1 MEKQNLNI
9 ANDAQQC
16 FNKIFTKSFRKNEED
31 YVKALADMAIY
42 LAGEACPAFDEIVKQ
57 YNGVDKTMLLQ
68 MCFSNFIE
76 INYYRQKNGIVLDAD
91 SKGILDSSINNKSS
105 NCVGIIGLYLSIT
118 QLVKVINDCLL
129 YFWHPSK
136 IYSYNAVNTLIE
148 DNITENL
155 YHIYPYA
162 MQEHLHTLENTYTDK
177 EFLLHT
183 LIECITNK
191 GEKVIYEAG
200 NSAIPLGYEQGIA
213 NILKEHNGSDPD
225 KENLHQQ
232 VLEEF
237 KEKTGITS
245 GPDYDKILLLEMVV
259 AACVLKNDFLIPL
272 SDSEEKIVYQ
282 IGEKLEPDGLTIDSL
297 SAIYDENERE
307 IISILIND
315 WHTVNTR
322 VMLNDMEGFDKPK
335 EKSSAFVKKRFTKE
349 TENK

>member
-1 MEKQNLNI
+1 MEKPNLNI
-9 ANDAQQC
+9 ANAAQQC
-16 FNKIFTKSFRKNEED
+16 FNKIFTKSFSQCEED
-31 YVKALADMAIY
+31 YVKALTHIAVY
-42 LAGEACPAFDEIVKQ
+42 LAGEESAAFDDIVKK

-76 INYYRQKNGIVLDAD
+76 INYYRQKNGIVLDSD
-91 SKGILDSSINNKSS
+91 CKGMLDSVINNQFS
-105 NCVGIIGLYLSIT
+105 NCVGISGLYLSIM
-118 QLVKVINDCLL
+118 QVVKVINDCLL

-136 IYSYNAVNTLIE
+136 IYSYNAVKALIE
-148 DNITENL
+148 DNITEKL
-155 YHIYPYA
+155 YHLYPIA
-162 MQEHLHTLENTYTDK
+162 MQEHIQTLENTYTDK

-183 LIECITNK
+183 LIECIINK
-191 GEKVIYEAG
+191 GEKVIYESG

-213 NILKEHNGSDPD
+213 NILKEHNGSDPN
-225 KENLHQQ
+225 KENLHEQ

-237 KEKTGITS
+237 KEKTGITR

-335 EKSSAFVKKRFTKE
+335 ENSKAFVKKRFPKE
-349 TENK
+349 NENK